1 MSEIIPKNFVSNIL
15 WILVRIKHQPTPT
28 TPPTMIF
35 SYSMD
40 LRYYT
45 GEMYI

>member
-15 WILVRIKHQPTPT
+15 WILVRIKHQPAPT
-28 TPPTMIF
+28 TPPTKIF

-45 GEMYI
+45 GEVYI